1 MHSID
6 ESHYM
11 AKLIGF
17 TLFARER
24 LYQGETNP
32 KSDMHI
38 SPSKLTA
45 AYQVIRSQTHW
56 VEVNGSI

>member
-1 MHSID
+1 
-6 ESHYM
+6 M

-45 AYQVIRSQTHW
+45 AYQGIISQTHW
-56 VEVNGSI
+56 VAVNGSI